1 MKLLKIIAVMI
12 LLGVAPALADV
23 TNSGATTNTQTN
35 TSGSNTTISGGYA
48 AETTNT
54 YQSGSSNNTTTN
66 NDTTNTTNNKSTI
79 PVPSAGAP
87 SMSAYS
93 QDVCAVGRSGGLQ
106 LPGVGV
112 SGGSTA
118 RDMNCERMK
127 LSKLLNDY
135 GMKVAAVAILCQDP
149 RVFEAMEQA
158 GTPCPFEGKIGKD
171 AKAQWDKYD
180 IERPDYDKYVEKMD
194 DRLKIDE
201 RIMKD
206 EGILEE
212 NESLKTNIKQVV
224 KENKNLEKDIKKL
237 QKTQAKL
244 LKEAEEKL
252 RLAEEAMKE
261 LEEAKAKA
269 EEAESLLPEPV
280 KVEKLEPVEGFE
292 EKKQSTSVNVHES
305 MTTNLKAE
313 ETPIPEEPVN
323 NNNGPEEAIIIPLPK
338 PVIVEE
344 VEEEEFNSSGK

>member
-1 MKLLKIIAVMI
+1 MKLLKIIAIMV

-23 TNSGATTNTQTN
+23 TNSGTTTNSQTN
-35 TSGSNTTISGGYA
+35 TSGSNTTISGGYS

-66 NDTTNTTNNKSTI
+66 NDTTNTTNNNSTI

-112 SGGSTA
+112 SGGGTA

-201 RIMKD
+201 RIMRD

-224 KENKNLEKDIKKL
+224 KENKTLEKDIKKL

-269 EEAESLLPEPV
+269 LEAESLLPESV
-280 KVEKLEPVEGFE
+280 KVEKLEPAEGFE
-292 EKKQSTSVNVHES
+292 EKKQSTSINVHES
-305 MTTNLKAE
+305 MTTNLKAKE
-313 ETPIPEEPVN
+313 EPLPEEPV

-344 VEEEEFNSSGK
+344 AEEEEFNSSGK

>member
-1 MKLLKIIAVMI
+1 MYYNKYNVLKALLITGFVTMMTV
-12 LLGVAPALADV
+12 VASADV
-23 TNSGATTNTQTN
+23 TNSGSTTNTQTN

-48 AETTNT
+48 SESTTT
-54 YQSGSSNNTTTN
+54 YQSGSSSNSTTN
-66 NDTTNTTNNKSTI
+66 NDTTNTTNNNSTI

-106 LPGVGV
+106 LPGVGL

-171 AKAQWDKYD
+171 AKDQWNRYD

-194 DRLKIDE
+194 TRLEIDE
-201 RIMKD
+201 RIMKE
-206 EGILEE
+206 EGVLEE
-212 NESLKTNIKQVV
+212 NETLKINIKQIA
-224 KENKNLEKDIKKL
+224 KDNKKLEKQINELQKL
-237 QKTQAKL
+237 QLQL
-244 LKEAEEKL
+244 
-252 RLAEEAMKE
+252 
-261 LEEAKAKA
+261 LEEAEAKA
-269 EEAESLLPEPV
+269 AEAEQLMPKASDTVTTDEVIIETLPDSPHVDKIMEEADA
-280 KVEKLEPVEGFE
+280 
-292 EKKQSTSVNVHES
+292 KKKN
-305 MTTNLKAE
+305 
-313 ETPIPEEPVN
+313 
-323 NNNGPEEAIIIPLPK
+323 
-338 PVIVEE
+338 
-344 VEEEEFNSSGK
+344 

>member
-1 MKLLKIIAVMI
+1 MV
-12 LLGVAPALADV
+12 LLGAAPLIIFSVAPALADV
-23 TNSGATTNTQTN
+23 ANSGTTTNSQTN
-35 TSGSNTTISGGYA
+35 TSGSNTTISGGYS

-66 NDTTNTTNNKSTI
+66 NDTTNTTNNNSTI

-93 QDVCAVGRSGGLQ
+93 QDVCAVGRSGGVQ
-106 LPGVGV
+106 LPGVGL
-112 SGGSTA
+112 SGGGTA

-201 RIMKD
+201 RIMRD

-224 KENKNLEKDIKKL
+224 KENKTLEKDIKKL
-237 QKTQAKL
+237 QKTQARL

-269 EEAESLLPEPV
+269 LEAESLLPEKV
-280 KVEKLEPVEGFE
+280 KIEKLEPVEGFE
-292 EKKQSTSVNVHES
+292 EKKQSTSVNVHGN
-305 MTTNLKAE
+305 MTTNLKTE
-313 ETPIPEEPVN
+313 ENPIPEEPV

-344 VEEEEFNSSGK
+344 AEEEEFNSSGK

>member
-1 MKLLKIIAVMI
+1 MTFNSRERIHMYYNKYNVLKALLITGFVTMMTV
-12 LLGVAPALADV
+12 VASADV
-23 TNSGATTNTQTN
+23 TNSGSTTNTQTN

-48 AETTNT
+48 SESTTT
-54 YQSGSSNNTTTN
+54 YQSGSSSNSTTN
-66 NDTTNTTNNKSTI
+66 NDTTNTTNNNSTI

-106 LPGVGV
+106 LPGVGL

-171 AKAQWDKYD
+171 AKDQWNRYD

-194 DRLKIDE
+194 TRLEIDE
-201 RIMKD
+201 RIMKE
-206 EGILEE
+206 EGVLEE
-212 NESLKTNIKQVV
+212 NETLKINIKQIA
-224 KENKNLEKDIKKL
+224 KDNKKLEKQINELQKL
-237 QKTQAKL
+237 QLQL
-244 LKEAEEKL
+244 
-252 RLAEEAMKE
+252 
-261 LEEAKAKA
+261 LEEAEAKA
-269 EEAESLLPEPV
+269 AEAE
-280 KVEKLEPVEGFE
+280 KLMP
-292 EKKQSTSVNVHES
+292 
-305 MTTNLKAE
+305 KAE
-313 ETPIPEEPVN
+313 NTVTLDEV
-323 NNNGPEEAIIIPLPK
+323 IIEPLPSS
-338 PVIVEE
+338 PHADPILNE
-344 VEEEEFNSSGK
+344 VDAKKKN

>member
-1 MKLLKIIAVMI
+1 MSLKQIIETVGIVGMAALFCWFLLMSATSMNR
-12 LLGVAPALADV
+12 AYADV

-54 YQSGSSNNTTTN
+54 YQDGSSNNTTTN

-106 LPGVGV
+106 LPGVGL

-171 AKAQWDKYD
+171 AMDQWNKYD
-180 IERPDYDKYVEKMD
+180 VERPDYKQYVDKMD
-194 DRLKIDE
+194 TRLEIDE
-201 RIMKD
+201 RIMKE
-206 EGILEE
+206 EGVLEE
-212 NESLKTNIKQVV
+212 NATLKTNIKQVA
-224 KENKNLEKDIKKL
+224 KDNKKL
-237 QKTQAKL
+237 QKEIEKLQKMQAEL
-244 LKEAEEKL
+244 LAAAEE
-252 RLAEEAMKE
+252 EANKT
-261 LEEAKAKA
+261 
-269 EEAESLLPEPV
+269 
-280 KVEKLEPVEGFE
+280 EKMIL
-292 EKKQSTSVNVHES
+292 
-305 MTTNLKAE
+305 
-313 ETPIPEEPVN
+313 
-323 NNNGPEEAIIIPLPK
+323 PLPK
-338 PVIVEE
+338 PKVETPTPDVHVDNNDEQAWNELEDPSE
-344 VEEEEFNSSGK
+344 VTVEALEPAVETEFNSDGK

>member
-1 MKLLKIIAVMI
+1 MYNFIRTIAIATLFGFVS
-12 LLGVAPALADV
+12 LSAYADV
-23 TNSGATTNTQTN
+23 TNSGATTNSQTN

-48 AETTNT
+48 AETTTT
-54 YQSGSSNNTTTN
+54 YQSGSSSNSTTN
-66 NDTTNTTNNKSTI
+66 NDTTNTTNNKNTI

-106 LPGVGV
+106 LPGVGL

-149 RVFEAMEQA
+149 RVFESMEQA

-194 DRLKIDE
+194 TRLEIDE

-206 EGILEE
+206 EGVLEE
-212 NESLKTNIKQVV
+212 NETLKVNIKQIA
-224 KENKNLEKDIKKL
+224 KDNKNLEKQIKELQKL
-237 QKTQAKL
+237 QAELLEQAEANA
-244 LKEAEEKL
+244 KEAEAL
-252 RLAEEAMKE
+252 MP
-261 LEEAKAKA
+261 KA
-269 EEAESLLPEPV
+269 ETTITTDKVIIEPIAPHTDSIINEV
-280 KVEKLEPVEGFE
+280 DA
-292 EKKQSTSVNVHES
+292 KK
-305 MTTNLKAE
+305 KD
-313 ETPIPEEPVN
+313 
-323 NNNGPEEAIIIPLPK
+323 
-338 PVIVEE
+338 
-344 VEEEEFNSSGK
+344 

>member
-1 MKLLKIIAVMI
+1 MLNRIMSAIAVMAI
-12 LLGVAPALADV
+12 VIFASTTWADV
-23 TNSGATTNTQTN
+23 TNSGTTTNSQTN

-66 NDTTNTTNNKSTI
+66 NDTTNTTNNNSTI

-93 QDVCAVGRSGGLQ
+93 QDICAVGKSGGIQ
-106 LPGVGV
+106 LPGVGL
-112 SGGSTA
+112 SGGATT

-135 GMKVAAVAILCQDP
+135 GMKVAAVAMLCQDP

-171 AKAQWDKYD
+171 AKAQWNKYD

-201 RIMKD
+201 RIAKE
-206 EGILEE
+206 EGIIGE
-212 NESLKTNIKQVV
+212 NESLKTNIKSIA
-224 KENKNLEKDIKKL
+224 KENKKLEKTIKEL
-237 QKTQAKL
+237 IQMNEQL
-244 LKEAEEKL
+244 LKD
-252 RLAEEAMKE
+252 
-261 LEEAKAKA
+261 
-269 EEAESLLPEPV
+269 AESLMPAEVTVEELPAVHDEFGD
-280 KVEKLEPVEGFE
+280 KVIVPPAKPHVDNEGFE
-292 EKKQSTSVNVHES
+292 EKKSQD
-305 MTTNLKAE
+305 
-313 ETPIPEEPVN
+313 
-323 NNNGPEEAIIIPLPK
+323 
-338 PVIVEE
+338 
-344 VEEEEFNSSGK
+344 